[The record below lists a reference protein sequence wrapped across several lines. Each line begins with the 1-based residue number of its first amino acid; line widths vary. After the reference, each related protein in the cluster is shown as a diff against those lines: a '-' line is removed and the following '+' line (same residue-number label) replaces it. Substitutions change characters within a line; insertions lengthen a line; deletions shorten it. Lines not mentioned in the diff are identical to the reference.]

1 MKHMNKKR
9 LKIFWEEQ
17 RQKERE
23 QVRPLAEKIAK
34 AIVKCSEE
42 CKKVSGYVGFHGL
55 FRAIKDIKDIIFGRN
70 IYVTISSYYK
80 RCSCGSII
88 LVAFSSADKIPQM
101 SIGQNIGYLR

>member
-34 AIVKCSEE
+34 AIVKCSET
-42 CKKVSGYVGFHGL
+42 
-55 FRAIKDIKDIIFGRN
+55 IKQEESVNKEI
-70 IYVTISSYYK
+70 
-80 RCSCGSII
+80 
-88 LVAFSSADKIPQM
+88 DK
-101 SIGQNIGYLR
+101 LRSNFYFQLEREGIDVRPIRSRHERTDN